1 MPRRDCGPRCAEWHA
16 KSCFC
21 PTTRQT
27 CVILNGVM
35 LSSRSKNPGGPVRD
49 PHPPKRP
56 ADSLKMT
63 YASHPESSSTP
74 SSSNILSRLAEA
86 RVLPYALPELGR
98 LVSSRTLL
106 SLAAQRE
113 SSYDDSQALDS
124 LNYADHPNSR

>member
-1 MPRRDCGPRCAEWHA
+1 
-16 KSCFC
+16 
-21 PTTRQT
+21 
-27 CVILNGVM
+27 
-35 LSSRSKNPGGPVRD
+35 
-49 PHPPKRP
+49 
-56 ADSLKMT
+56 MT
-63 YASHPESSSTP
+63 YASHPDSSSTP

-113 SSYDDSQALDS
+113 SSYDGQRFSRVLDS